1 MAKTSEH
8 GQVISETHYPDEIE
22 LCLKKG
28 DFGLAEHQAEEFY
41 PGTAWKILE
50 GKQCQ
55 RHEDKWHY
63 IMKRVG

>member
-1 MAKTSEH
+1 MWRASMAKTSEH

-41 PGTAWKILE
+41 PGPAWKILE
-50 GKQCQ
+50 GTQ
-55 RHEDKWHY
+55 
-63 IMKRVG
+63 